1 MKRQGL
7 LSASGIL
14 LLGLIVLMTLHEWDN
29 PLEEDREAF
38 LNAPMIIAD
47 RIVAKA
53 YDEEDG
59 RVQYRLVAN
68 HLEQYERDAL
78 TTLTEPVLRMD
89 NSNGLW
95 TIQSRHGEVRDNGDL
110 IVFTDQVEARSE
122 SNGVTLDTE
131 ELQYHNDTNRVVS
144 PGELAMRHRDG
155 RTRAGAMESDLTSG
169 EMTLKQGVV
178 SEFTGSTE

>member
-1 MKRQGL
+1 
-7 LSASGIL
+7 
-14 LLGLIVLMTLHEWDN
+14 
-29 PLEEDREAF
+29 
-38 LNAPMIIAD
+38 
-47 RIVAKA
+47 
-53 YDEEDG
+53 
-59 RVQYRLVAN
+59 
-68 HLEQYERDAL
+68 EQYERDAL

-95 TIQSRHGEVRDNGDL
+95 TIQSRRGEVRDNGDL

>member
-95 TIQSRHGEVRDNGDL
+95 TIQSLSL
-110 IVFTDQVEARSE
+110 I
-122 SNGVTLDTE
+122 
-131 ELQYHNDTNRVVS
+131 HI
-144 PGELAMRHRDG
+144 
-155 RTRAGAMESDLTSG
+155 
-169 EMTLKQGVV
+169 
-178 SEFTGSTE
+178 

>member
-1 MKRQGL
+1 
-7 LSASGIL
+7 
-14 LLGLIVLMTLHEWDN
+14 
-29 PLEEDREAF
+29 
-38 LNAPMIIAD
+38 
-47 RIVAKA
+47 
-53 YDEEDG
+53 
-59 RVQYRLVAN
+59 
-68 HLEQYERDAL
+68 
-78 TTLTEPVLRMD
+78 MD

-95 TIQSRHGEVRDNGDL
+95 TIQSRRGEVRDNGDL